1 MKAKRIFIIPWG
13 DSNIASSRLR
23 VWNVLPHLDA
33 KIGTPDTYKKGD
45 VLIIQKA
52 LRHDELEKAQR
63 EGAKVIYDIDD
74 NYMDKADF
82 VQMSEDADMTTVGSS
97 FFHRYYPEAPVIDDS
112 LDWDGTMKEGT
123 EICRDHDCFDN
134 APFKKE
140 PSNISAHYHPSSKSN
155 LVGWHG
161 YGNYSYINAIAPVFE
176 QKGIRVRTIVGKE
189 YINHYGRYDALEWNL
204 ATIDK
209 NLAECDFGVIYLPE
223 DDFSQSKGMNKL
235 IKGWAIGL
243 PMFFSYS
250 PEYDRVISESG
261 IKGFMTRNWDTQDYT
276 KPWVPE
282 MREYA
287 MKFTPKKIAKQWMDA
302 IKLL

>member
-1 MKAKRIFIIPWG
+1 MKAKRIFFLPWG
-13 DSNIASSRLR
+13 DENIASSRLR
-23 VWNVLPHLDA
+23 VHKVVPHIKNA
-33 KIGTPDTYKKGD
+33 TIGVPDEYKKGD

-52 LRHDELEKAQR
+52 LRYDEMKRAQKA
-63 EGAKVIYDIDD
+63 GVPVIYDIDD

-82 VQMSEDADMTTVGSS
+82 VKMSEEADMVTVGSS

-112 LDWDGTMKEGT
+112 LDWDGT
-123 EICRDHDCFDN
+123 
-134 APFKKE
+134 KKE
-140 PSNISAHYHPSSKSN
+140 DYTKSN

-161 YGNYSYINAIAPVFE
+161 YGNYGFIHAIAPVFE
-176 QKGIRVRTIVGKE
+176 QKGIRVRTIVGKDYME
-189 YINHYGRYDALEWNL
+189 QYDRYDVKEWKLE
-204 ATIDK
+204 TIDK
-209 NLAECDFGVIYLPE
+209 DLAECDYGVIYLPE

-243 PMFFSYS
+243 PMFFSYM
-250 PEYDRVISESG
+250 PEYDRVIRESG
-261 IKGFMTRNWDTQDYT
+261 IKGFMVRNWDTFDYS

-287 MKFTPKKIAKQWMDA
+287 MRFTPQMIAKQWEAA

>member
-1 MKAKRIFIIPWG
+1 
-13 DSNIASSRLR
+13 
-23 VWNVLPHLDA
+23 VLPFMKNT
-33 KIGTPDTYKKGD
+33 KIGPPDHYKKGD

-52 LRHDELEKAQR
+52 LRHDELEKAQA

-82 VQMSEDADMTTVGSS
+82 VRMSEDADMVTVGSS

-112 LDWDGTMKEGT
+112 LDWDGT
-123 EICRDHDCFDN
+123 
-134 APFKKE
+134 KKE
-140 PSNISAHYHPSSKSN
+140 DYNKSN

-176 QKGIRVRTIVGKE
+176 QKGMRVRTIVGKE
-189 YINHYGRYDALEWNL
+189 YLGHYGRYDALEWNL

-243 PMFFSYS
+243 PMFFSYT
-250 PEYDRVISESG
+250 PEYDRVINESG
-261 IKGFMTRNWDTQDYT
+261 IRGFMTRNWDTQDYT
-276 KPWVPE
+276 KKWVPE

-287 MKFTPKKIAKQWMDA
+287 LKFHPKRIAKQWMDA

>member
-1 MKAKRIFIIPWG
+1 MIAKRIFFIPWG
-13 DSNIASSRLR
+13 DTNIASSRLR
-23 VWNVLPHLDA
+23 VHNVVPHMKGA
-33 KIGTPDTYKKGD
+33 VIGTPEHYKKGD

-82 VQMSEDADMTTVGSS
+82 VQMAEDADLVTVGSS
-97 FFHRYYPEAPVIDDS
+97 FFHRYFPEAPVIDDS
-112 LDWDGTMKEGT
+112 LDWDGTMKE
-123 EICRDHDCFDN
+123 D
-134 APFKKE
+134 
-140 PSNISAHYHPSSKSN
+140 YSKSN

-176 QKGIRVRTIVGKE
+176 QKGMRVRTIVGKE
-189 YINHYGRYDALEWNL
+189 YLPAYQRYDALEWQL
-204 ATIDK
+204 DTIDK

-250 PEYDRVISESG
+250 PEYDRVLRESG
-261 IKGFMTRNWDTQDYT
+261 ISGFMVRNWDTFDYT

-287 MKFTPKKIAKQWMDA
+287 LRFTPQKIAKQWKDA
-302 IKLL
+302 IKKL